1 MDILLRKENVVH
13 ARIQHG
19 VITAH
24 GIKQLLLLIGRKVEQ
39 GFLLGLDDPIDRLFG
54 KLQTARG
61 QADGLPCRPP
71 SPESASKPS
80 RSSFLSDELTV
91 CRGWESATQISLCVM
106 GASSVR
112 RM

>member
-1 MDILLRKENVVH
+1 MH
-13 ARIQHG
+13 AHIQHG

-61 QADGLPCRPP
+61 QADRLAVPP
-71 SPESASKPS
+71 AFAGE
-80 RSSFLSDELTV
+80 RE
-91 CRGWESATQISLCVM
+91 
-106 GASSVR
+106 
-112 RM
+112 